1 MDYDSIVRTLNEKTR
16 NINLITNETN
26 NIKELIHYFQVK
38 LNDYSDDDYS
48 YDDYSDDDSP
58 IYDEEPKWVV
68 GDFIRITKK
77 NYNNLSNFEKCQL
90 LQSIYDDK
98 CLNKWKKLRSLYL
111 YLNKNKKF
119 IFGFNNKLWI
129 SKNKYW
135 KTCFHKKNDLLDQ
148 IDNIRNVSLMS
159 NYKLE
164 YLNLLRKNINDY
176 RSDYGIT
183 IGLVLNRLFIPD
195 IVSLIYQYI

>member
-16 NINLITNETN
+16 NINLITNETD
-26 NIKELIHYFQVK
+26 NIKKLIHYFQVR
-38 LNDYSDDDYS
+38 LDDYS
-48 YDDYSDDDSP
+48 DYSDDDSY
-58 IYDEEPKWVV
+58 INDEEPEWVV

-77 NYNNLSNFEKCQL
+77 KYNNVSNFEKCQL

-129 SKNKYW
+129 SKKKYW
-135 KTCFHKKNDLLDQ
+135 KTCFYKKNDLLAQ
-148 IDNIRNVSLMS
+148 IDDTINEGIMS

-164 YLNLLRKNINDY
+164 YLKLLRKNINDY

>member
-16 NINLITNETN
+16 NINLITNETD
-26 NIKELIHYFQVK
+26 NIKKLIHYFQVR
-38 LNDYSDDDYS
+38 LDDYS
-48 YDDYSDDDSP
+48 DYSDDDSY
-58 IYDEEPKWVV
+58 INDEEPEWVV

-77 NYNNLSNFEKCQL
+77 KYNNVSNFEKCQL

-98 CLNKWKKLRSLYL
+98 CLNKWKNLRSLYL
-111 YLNKNKKF
+111 YLNKNKKL

-129 SKNKYW
+129 SKKKYW
-135 KTCFHKKNDLLDQ
+135 KTCFYKKNDLLAQ
-148 IDNIRNVSLMS
+148 IDDTINEGIMS

-164 YLNLLRKNINDY
+164 YLKLLRKNINDY

>member
-1 MDYDSIVRTLNEKTR
+1 MDYDSIVETLKEKTKNV
-16 NINLITNETN
+16 NIINNETD
-26 NIKELIHYFQVK
+26 NIKELIHYYQVR

-48 YDDYSDDDSP
+48 DDDSY
-58 IYDEEPKWVV
+58 IYDEEPEWVV
-68 GDFIRITKK
+68 TDYIRITK
-77 NYNNLSNFEKCQL
+77 NHNNLSNFEKCRL
-90 LQSIYDDK
+90 LQSIYDKK
-98 CLNKWKKLRSLYL
+98 CLNKWKKIRSLYL

-129 SKNKYW
+129 SKKKYW
-135 KTCFHKKNDLLDQ
+135 KTCFHKKNDLLAQ
-148 IDNIRNVSLMS
+148 IDNIENVCIMS
-159 NYKLE
+159 SDKLE

-195 IVSLIYQYI
+195 IVYLIYQYI

>member
-1 MDYDSIVRTLNEKTR
+1 MDYDSIVETLKEKTKNV
-16 NINLITNETN
+16 NIINNETD
-26 NIKELIHYFQVK
+26 NIKELIHYYQVR

-48 YDDYSDDDSP
+48 DDDSY
-58 IYDEEPKWVV
+58 IYNEEPEWVV
-68 GDFIRITKK
+68 GDFVRITK
-77 NYNNLSNFEKCQL
+77 NYSYSNLSNLEKCRL
-90 LQSIYDDK
+90 LQSIYDEK
-98 CLNKWKKLRSLYL
+98 CLNKWKKIRSIYL

-129 SKNKYW
+129 SKKKYW
-135 KTCFHKKNDLLDQ
+135 KTCFYKKNHLLAQ
-148 IDNIRNVSLMS
+148 IDDIINEGIMS
-159 NYKLE
+159 DDKLE
-164 YLNLLRKNINDY
+164 YLKLLRKNINDY

>member
-1 MDYDSIVRTLNEKTR
+1 MDFDSIVETLKEKTKNV
-16 NINLITNETN
+16 NIINNETD
-26 NIKELIHYFQVK
+26 NIKELIHYYQVR

-48 YDDYSDDDSP
+48 DDDSY
-58 IYDEEPKWVV
+58 IYDEEPEWVLT
-68 GDFIRITKK
+68 DFIRITKK
-77 NYNNLSNFEKCQL
+77 CSYSNLSNFEKCRL
-90 LQSIYDDK
+90 LQSIYDKK
-98 CLNKWKKLRSLYL
+98 CLNKWKKIRSLYL

-129 SKNKYW
+129 SKKKYW
-135 KTCFHKKNDLLDQ
+135 KTCFHKKNDLLAQ
-148 IDNIRNVSLMS
+148 IDDIENVCIMS
-159 NYKLE
+159 NDKLE

-195 IVSLIYQYI
+195 IVYLIYQYI

>member
-1 MDYDSIVRTLNEKTR
+1 MDYDSIVETLNKKTKNV
-16 NINLITNETN
+16 NIINNETD
-26 NIKELIHYFQVK
+26 NIKELIHYYQVR

-48 YDDYSDDDSP
+48 DDDSY
-58 IYDEEPKWVV
+58 IYDEEPQWVV
-68 GDFIRITKK
+68 TDFIRITK
-77 NYNNLSNFEKCQL
+77 NYSYSNLSNFEKCRL

-129 SKNKYW
+129 SKKKYW
-135 KTCFHKKNDLLDQ
+135 KTCFHKKNDLLTQ
-148 IDNIRNVSLMS
+148 IDNIENVCIMS
-159 NYKLE
+159 NDKLE
-164 YLNLLRKNINDY
+164 YLKLLRKNINDY